1 MDLSSQ
7 TKVLAT
13 AFYKDFVL
21 NAFSITSGCI
31 LVQVGPANL
40 QHGMTDAIA
49 NGIEVMKMSNN
60 ADSLDGFFSVDGKYE
75 GAKFSN
81 QGATIATAFFLFWG
95 SPN

>member
-1 MDLSSQ
+1 MHLPSQ
-7 TKVLAT
+7 T
-13 AFYKDFVL
+13 
-21 NAFSITSGCI
+21 
-31 LVQVGPANL
+31 VQSWFRWDQPIYNKAW
-40 QHGMTDAIA
+40 TDAIV
-49 NGIEVMKMSNN
+49 NRIEVMKMSND